1 MSILTFINS
10 KGDSI
15 DLTNDYPYKLT
26 LFEGTGGTSVNN
38 QTQSSPYQDGAE
50 YIDSLLEPRDLHV
63 EFVIARSGQGEIEK
77 MRQTV
82 NKLFNP
88 KLGIGTL
95 RYNYSGIKEIK
106 VIIDAGPSFPVGND
120 NKAEGMQR
128 VLVDFIA
135 PDPYWRSPND
145 TSKPLQAYVGNFTLP
160 FTLPFE
166 LGTSGSRTTLYNEGD
181 VPAPIRIDIQG
192 PVTNPQ
198 IINNTTGAWLRV
210 NRSITADE
218 ILHIDTTEGRKRVEI
233 YRGNNVYQ
241 AFGYLDHDSAWLTLE
256 IGENIIEHIADAG
269 DRNSLV
275 AVTWNSQFVGI

>member
-1 MSILTFINS
+1 MEILTFENG
-10 KGDSI
+10 KGDIITFDNSI
-15 DLTNDYPYKLT
+15 YFIDSLTGLGETDAQIQ
-26 LFEGTGGTSVNN
+26 S
-38 QTQSSPYQDGAE
+38 QTAPYQDGE
-50 YIDSLLEPRDLHV
+50 TYIDTLLQPRHPAIEGSIIETD
-63 EFVIARSGQGEIEK
+63 ESKIAQYRREILRVCNPK
-77 MRQTV
+77 FGVGKITV
-82 NKLFNP
+82 NSN
-88 KLGIGTL
+88 GVT
-95 RYNYSGIKEIK
+95 KEING
-106 VIIDAGPSFPVGND
+106 VLEGTPFFADRNNEEFYQSFIINWKCPN
-120 NKAEGMQR
+120 
-128 VLVDFIA
+128 
-135 PDPYWRSPND
+135 PYWRSPND

-198 IINNTTGAWLRV
+198 IINKTTGAWLRV
-210 NRSITADE
+210 NRSIAADE

-241 AFGYLDHDSAWLTLE
+241 AFGYLDHDSAWITLE